1 MQQLFEKHT
10 KELIALLDSLDS
22 TFHEQVAR
30 AADHL
35 HEAFGKGYSAYT
47 AGNGGSASQAQH
59 FAEELIGRYRKN
71 RKPYPMMALT
81 ADGTALTCIGND
93 FGFSEVFSRQV
104 EGLGK
109 AGDVFIALSTSGNS
123 ENILKAVEAA
133 RANGM
138 TVIAL
143 TGTTGKLRELADIA
157 IEVPIDK
164 NERMQE
170 VHLHAIHVICESFED
185 EMRTPSL

>member
-1 MQQLFEKHT
+1 
-10 KELIALLDSLDS
+10 
-22 TFHEQVAR
+22 
-30 AADHL
+30 
-35 HEAFGKGYSAYT
+35 
-47 AGNGGSASQAQH
+47 
-59 FAEELIGRYRKN
+59 
-71 RKPYPMMALT
+71 MMALT

-109 AGDVFIALSTSGNS
+109 AGDVFVALSTSGNS

-143 TGTTGKLRELADIA
+143 TGKTGKLRELADIA